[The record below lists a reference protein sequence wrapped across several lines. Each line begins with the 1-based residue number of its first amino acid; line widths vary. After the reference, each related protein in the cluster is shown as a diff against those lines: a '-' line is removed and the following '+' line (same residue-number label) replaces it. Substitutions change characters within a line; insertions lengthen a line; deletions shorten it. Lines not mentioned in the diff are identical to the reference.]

1 MKSGKNITLYQIV
14 KRMLYMEI
22 IKKEKKLK
30 RLGTLLLKLVLS
42 PFSWLVKLF
51 TNEWEVSIWYD
62 PLKKTVYNF
71 KWIEK
76 CEAKHIKGRLVS
88 GEPFELRTQDA
99 FNYQIR
105 KVK

>member
-1 MKSGKNITLYQIV
+1 MKPTN
-14 KRMLYMEI
+14 
-22 IKKEKKLK
+22 KESKLK
-30 RLGTLLLKLVLS
+30 KIGSYFLDVTSSVYNWILS
-42 PFSWLVKLF
+42 LF
-51 TNEWEVSIWYD
+51 TNEWEISIWYD

-71 KWIEK
+71 RWVEK

>member
-1 MKSGKNITLYQIV
+1 MKPTKN
-14 KRMLYMEI
+14 ES
-22 IKKEKKLK
+22 KLK
-30 RLGTLLLKLVLS
+30 KIGS
-42 PFSWLVKLF
+42 YFSDVTSSIFNWIASLF
-51 TNEWEVSIWYD
+51 TNEWEISIWYD

-71 KWIEK
+71 RWVEK

-88 GEPFELRTQDA
+88 GEPFELRTQEA